1 MSIKNVKIRFN
12 LDKENDRKAYEY
24 LHSAEKSYSKA
35 VISVICEYIDLS
47 ERLATE
53 DAFRERIIATIRE
66 EVSKSNPFGGL
77 LKLVQTPPAQI
88 PTKKENKAETEET
101 VIDFMDNF

>member
-1 MSIKNVKIRFN
+1 MSIKNMKIRFN
-12 LDKENDRKAYEY
+12 LNKENDRKAYDY
-24 LHSAEKSYSKA
+24 LQNAEKSYSKA
-35 VISVICEYIDLS
+35 VISAICEYIDLS

-77 LKLVQTPPAQI
+77 LQLVQTPPAQI
-88 PTKKENKAETEET
+88 STEKENTETEEA
-101 VIDFMDNF
+101 VMDFLDNF

>member
-1 MSIKNVKIRFN
+1 MIKNVKIRFN
-12 LDKENDRKAYEY
+12 LNNEKDRKAYDY
-24 LHSAEKSYSKA
+24 LQGAEKSYSKA
-35 VISVICEYIDLS
+35 VISAICEYMNLY

-77 LKLVQTPPAQI
+77 LQLVQTPPAVT
-88 PTKKENKAETEET
+88 PAEKENTETEEA
-101 VIDFMDNF
+101 VMDFLDNF

>member
-1 MSIKNVKIRFN
+1 MSIKNMKIRFN
-12 LDKENDRKAYEY
+12 LNKENDRKAYGY
-24 LHSAEKSYSKA
+24 LKSAEKSYSKA

-53 DAFRERIIATIRE
+53 EAFRERIIATIRE

-77 LKLVQTPPAQI
+77 LQLVQTPPAQI
-88 PTKKENKAETEET
+88 STEKENTETEEA
-101 VIDFMDNF
+101 VMDFLDNF